1 MFVDEKRLLVRAGK
15 GGDGAILFRKEKYVP
30 RGGPDGG
37 DGGNGGSV
45 FLKGASNLHA
55 LSHLSSIDR
64 IEAQAGQMGGH
75 QLRTG
80 KAGEDKTVL
89 VPLGTQVFDGET
101 LIGELLE
108 ENQELR
114 IAKGG
119 SGGWGN
125 WRFRN
130 SVDQVPHRANPGT
143 PGEELNVRLSLQLI
157 ADVGLIGL
165 PNAGKSTLLSAISN
179 ARPKVANYPFT
190 TLEPQLG
197 VVQLGSGDDAST
209 FVVADLPGLIE
220 GASSGRGLGTAFLK
234 HAERTKT
241 ILHCCSLEQNDE
253 VLLDAYRTIRQELES
268 WSPTL
273 GEKPELIV
281 LTKADTVI
289 PEELEGRVSTLAK
302 QLPTQPLVISAAARQ
317 GLADLLTS
325 VQKLVG

>member
-1 MFVDEKRLLVRAGK
+1 MFVDEKKLLIRAGK
-15 GGDGAILFRKEKYVP
+15 GGDGAVLFRKEKYVP

-45 FLKGASNLHA
+45 HLKGASNLHA
-55 LSHLSSIDR
+55 LSHLASIDR
-64 IEAQAGQMGGH
+64 IEAQPGQMGGH

-89 VPLGTQVFDGET
+89 VPLGTQVFDGEE
-101 LIGELLE
+101 LLGELLE
-108 ENQELR
+108 EGQELR

-130 SVDQVPHRANPGT
+130 SVDQVPQRANPGT
-143 PGEELNVRLSLQLI
+143 PGEERTVRLSLQLI

-197 VVQLGSGDDAST
+197 VVQLGSGDDATT

-220 GASSGRGLGTAFLK
+220 GASSGKGLGTAFLK

-241 ILHCCSLEQNDE
+241 ILHCCSLEQDDE
-253 VLLDAYRTIRQELES
+253 TLLAAYHTIRAELTS
-268 WSPTL
+268 WSPKL
-273 GEKPELIV
+273 GDKPELIV
-281 LTKADTVI
+281 LTKADTVV
-289 PEELEGRVSTLAK
+289 PDELAARVVGLSK
-302 QLPTQPLVISAAARQ
+302 QLPSAPVVISAAARQ

-325 VQKLVG
+325 VQKLVA